1 MTIQANRYN
10 TRYDGKGMEQVIIII
25 IEERSIKHWSDEL
38 KLRFHFQKFHFSMSV
53 FCFRQPP
60 V

>member
-38 KLRFHFQKFHFSMSV
+38 KLRFHF
-53 FCFRQPP
+53 
-60 V
+60 